1 MNCQILNF
9 VVEAICLFCMIE
21 STTFRPCH
29 SGKEP
34 LSAFQMLTSS
44 KKTSSVVDKAGDR
57 NGPKMS
63 LVSQVP
69 VCA

>member
-1 MNCQILNF
+1 MMFILHDRVHIF
-9 VVEAICLFCMIE
+9 PSMP
-21 STTFRPCH
+21 FR
-29 SGKEP
+29 KEP
-34 LSAFQMLTSS
+34 LSAFQMPTSS